1 VAQERRFS
9 RRCHYCMFLR
19 SCLCGDDRGYGYLYF
34 DVYTLGDTVIM
45 KRWYVVQ
52 VYTGFEDVVKRDLEK
67 RVLEQGFE
75 ELFGDVL
82 IPTSEVVSFLSGE
95 EPRKE
100 KIFPGYLLI
109 QMEMTGESYQLVLSA
124 PRVSRFLGGER
135 PSPLSTKEVER
146 IFSQISGELA
156 ITREKSPFAVGNEVH
171 VDSGPFSGFVGIID
185 KIDEERERLTVMV
198 SIFGRLTPVEL
209 GFDQVKK

>member
-1 VAQERRFS
+1 
-9 RRCHYCMFLR
+9 
-19 SCLCGDDRGYGYLYF
+19 
-34 DVYTLGDTVIM
+34 M

-52 VYTGFEDVVKRDLEK
+52 VYTGFEDVVKKDLEK
-67 RVLEQGFE
+67 RIEEQGMQ
-75 ELFGDVL
+75 ELFGDIL
-82 IPTSEVVSFLSGE
+82 IPTSDVVSFLSE
-95 EPRKE
+95 EDVRKE

-109 QMEMTGESYQLVLSA
+109 QMDMSGETYQLVLSA

-135 PSPLSTKEVER
+135 PSSLSNKEVER

-156 ITREKSPFAVGNEVH
+156 IVREKSPFAVGNEVH
-171 VDSGPFSGFVGIID
+171 VDSGPFAGFVGVID

>member
-1 VAQERRFS
+1 
-9 RRCHYCMFLR
+9 
-19 SCLCGDDRGYGYLYF
+19 
-34 DVYTLGDTVIM
+34 M

-52 VYTGFEDVVKRDLEK
+52 VYTGFEDVVKKDLEK
-67 RVLEQGFE
+67 RVVEQGLE

-82 IPTSEVVSFLSGE
+82 IPTSDVVSFLAE
-95 EPRKE
+95 EGSRKE

-109 QMEMTGESYQLVLSA
+109 QMEMTGESYQLISSI
-124 PRVSRFLGGER
+124 PRVSRFLGGEK
-135 PSPLSTKEVER
+135 PLPLSKKEVER

-156 ITREKSPFAVGNEVH
+156 VAREKSPFLVGNEVH
-171 VDSGPFSGFVGIID
+171 VASGPFSGFVGIIE
-185 KIDEERERLTVMV
+185 KVDEDRERLTVMV